1 MKSSVLMITHF
12 LNFFLFCLVFGE
24 AVIFKV
30 YDIDGKGKITFKDL
44 LEVLRDLT
52 GSFMS
57 EEQREVLIYYFINF
71 CISLGRFPFFRVR
84 KIFWICGM
92 TILLLFSSTNCHPS
106 ISDLSNGHHLF

>member
-1 MKSSVLMITHF
+1 MLNDEVLSPHGHS
-12 LNFFLFCLVFGE
+12 LSQFFLFSSVFGE

-57 EEQREVLIYYFINF
+57 EEQREV
-71 CISLGRFPFFRVR
+71 V
-84 KIFWICGM
+84 
-92 TILLLFSSTNCHPS
+92 
-106 ISDLSNGHHLF
+106 HLFHKFLYFVGRIFFFHVVFIRNCTISM

>member
-71 CISLGRFPFFRVR
+71 CISLGIFPFFSCQEFFFGFVA
-84 KIFWICGM
+84 
-92 TILLLFSSTNCHPS
+92 
-106 ISDLSNGHHLF
+106 

>member
-1 MKSSVLMITHF
+1 MMNDDVLSTQDHS
-12 LNFFLFCLVFGE
+12 LSQFFLLCFVFGE

-30 YDIDGKGKITFKDL
+30 YDIDDKGKITFKDL

-71 CISLGRFPFFRVR
+71 CISSGRFPFFVSR
-84 KIFWICGM
+84 KIFG
-92 TILLLFSSTNCHPS
+92 FVA
-106 ISDLSNGHHLF
+106 

>member
-1 MKSSVLMITHF
+1 VLHDEVLMITHF
-12 LNFFLFCLVFGE
+12 LNVFLCLFGE

-57 EEQREVLIYYFINF
+57 EEQREVLIIYLNWPCGFYTELCN
-71 CISLGRFPFFRVR
+71 ISVR
-84 KIFWICGM
+84 HI
-92 TILLLFSSTNCHPS
+92 ILTSCSKW
-106 ISDLSNGHHLF
+106 